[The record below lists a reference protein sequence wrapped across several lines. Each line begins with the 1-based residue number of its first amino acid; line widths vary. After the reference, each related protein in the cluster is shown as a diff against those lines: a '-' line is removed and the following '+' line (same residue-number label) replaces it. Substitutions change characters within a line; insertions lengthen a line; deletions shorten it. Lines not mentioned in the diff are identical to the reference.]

1 MDVFAK
7 VKELV
12 LARFSLEEDDISLET
27 TFESVG
33 ADSLDIV
40 ELIMEIEE
48 EFEIEIPDE
57 DMKKMATVGDMVEYL
72 KENR

>member
-1 MDVFAK
+1 MDIFAK

-12 LARFSLEEDDISLET
+12 LERFSLEEDDVSPET

-40 ELIMEIEE
+40 ELIMEIEA
-48 EFEIEIPDE
+48 EFNIEIPDE
-57 DMKKMATVGDMVEYL
+57 EIKKMSTVGDMVEYL

>member
-12 LARFSLEEDDISLET
+12 LARFSLEEDDISMDT

-57 DMKKMATVGDMVEYL
+57 EIKKMSTVGDMVEYL

>member
-12 LARFSLEEDDISLET
+12 LARFSLEEEDLTLET

-48 EFEIEIPDE
+48 EFDVEIPDE
-57 DMKKMATVGDMVEYL
+57 DMKKMTTVGDMVEYL
-72 KENR
+72 KENH

>member
-12 LARFSLEEDDISLET
+12 LARFSLEEDDITLET

-48 EFEIEIPDE
+48 EFGIEIPDE
-57 DMKKMATVGDMVEYL
+57 DMKKMTTVGDMVEYL

>member
-1 MDVFAK
+1 MDIFAK

-12 LARFSLEEDDISLET
+12 LTRFSLEEDDIALDTS
-27 TFESVG
+27 FESIG

-57 DMKKMATVGDMVEYL
+57 DIKKMSTVGDMVEYL